1 MITTNKAANIGYAF
15 MVTGLVAAA
24 LCGRAQAAP
33 VIAGASLSGVQP
45 VLVHSVLV
53 FPTANDAGDT
63 ADSFHVAKKLDQA
76 IQFRL
81 NTIGH
86 LKTTYFTRHLSS
98 VERAVDQD
106 KSLTETQVTPP
117 FDDVSKAGPVATII
131 DTDAYLVDRVDSYKW
146 DETTKKV
153 TIEVSANLYDT
164 ATGNG
169 IAGIAVTGT
178 GVGISNGDEQIS
190 ITQYAI
196 NDAASQIVREIND
209 AASPVPPPTKHGSRM
224 GSVGKGGS
232 LLFAVLAGAAMFAAF
247 NHGSSHSSSSST
259 SSGGTGGVPN
269 PPGPPSSSGT
279 PGVPGSPF

>member
-1 MITTNKAANIGYAF
+1 MITINKAANIGYAF
-15 MVTGLVAAA
+15 MVTGLVAVA
-24 LCGRAQAAP
+24 LCGRSQAAP

-63 ADSFHVAKKLDQA
+63 ADSFHVAKKLDDA

-86 LKTTYFTRHLSS
+86 LKTTYFTRHLAS

-106 KSLTETQVTPP
+106 KSLTESQVTPP
-117 FDDVSKAGPVATII
+117 FDDVSKAGPIATIV
-131 DTDAYLVDRVDSYKW
+131 DTDAYLVDRVDSYTW

-164 ATGNG
+164 ETGNG

-178 GVGISNGDEQIS
+178 GVGISNSDEQIS

-209 AASPVPPPTKHGSRM
+209 AASPVPQPTKHGSQM

-232 LLFAVLAGAAMFAAF
+232 LLLAVLVGAAMIAAF
-247 NHGSSHSSSSST
+247 NHSSSHSSSSSST
-259 SSGGTGGVPN
+259 STGGTGGV
-269 PPGPPSSSGT
+269 GTPPSPPTSTILT
-279 PGVPGSPF
+279 PPNGP